1 MIQLT
6 KGYELR
12 EADFETTSNSENRLY
27 YDDSYLTEFQANLVE
42 QFRKGGCFAVV
53 LDQTAFYPTS
63 GGQMHDLGTLNGQP
77 VLEVLEEGDMV
88 LHLLDNPLK
97 ENEITGKIDWY
108 RRYIFMQQHTAFHIL
123 AQTFE
128 RFRVDTLS
136 SYLGET
142 KSTIE
147 VRLKEFSWEKALE
160 IEEYSN
166 RIVFENRLVESTW
179 VKHNQLESLN
189 LRKFPPKMD
198 RPIRLVSIKDFDLD
212 PCGGTH
218 VKTTGEAGMIK
229 MLSWEKVRGNI
240 RITFQAGWR
249 ALEDYQN
256 RVITTQKIARNL
268 SLTDPEMA
276 DEVIALKANLAEREK
291 QLRKMAED
299 LLLFE
304 AKEIVARWRKIKE
317 DILQLG
323 YEQKAT
329 QDLKFLSRVVSKE
342 IPCVVIFHTNQDP
355 ITIIVACSKVDSPN
369 LLPIIS
375 TLQQSMEVKGGGQ
388 SKFIEIH
395 GVTKSNKLEVLQI
408 IRDFL
413 VSEETNND

>member
-1 MIQLT
+1 MIQRT

-12 EADFETTSNSENRLY
+12 EADFETPNTIENRLY
-27 YDDSYLTEFQANLVE
+27 YDDSYLAEFQANLVE
-42 QFRKGGCFAVV
+42 QFRKGVYFAIV

-77 VLEVLEEGDMV
+77 VLEVLEERDTI
-88 LHLLDNPLK
+88 LHLMENPLK
-97 ENEITGKIDWY
+97 ENEVTGKIDWH
-108 RRYIFMQQHTAFHIL
+108 RRFIFMQQHTAFHIL

-136 SYLGET
+136 SYLGEI
-142 KSTIE
+142 KSTID
-147 VRLKEFSWEKALE
+147 VQLNEFSWKKALE

-166 RIVFENRLVESTW
+166 RIVFENRPVESAW
-179 VKHNQLESLN
+179 VKHHQLESLN
-189 LRKFPPKMD
+189 LRKLPPKMA
-198 RPIRLVSIKDFDLD
+198 RPIRLISIKDFDLD

-218 VKTTGEAGMIK
+218 VKTTGEVGMIK

-276 DEVIALKANLAEREK
+276 DVVIALKDNLAEREK

-304 AKEIVARWRKIKE
+304 AKEIVARWQKIKE
-317 DILQLG
+317 DILQLEF
-323 YEQKAT
+323 EQKAT

-342 IPCVVIFHTNQDP
+342 ISCSVIFHTNQDP
-355 ITIIVACSKVDSPN
+355 ITIIVGCSKVDSPD
-369 LLPIIS
+369 LRLIIS
-375 TLQQSMEVKGGGQ
+375 TLQQSMEVKGGGH

-395 GVTKSNKLEVLQI
+395 GVTKAKKLEVLEI

-413 VSEETNND
+413 VSEETNNE

>member
-1 MIQLT
+1 M
-6 KGYELR
+6 R
-12 EADFETTSNSENRLY
+12 EADFETASTIENRLY
-27 YDDSYLTEFQANLVE
+27 YDDSYLTKFQANLVE
-42 QFRKGGCFAVV
+42 QFRKGDHFAVV

-63 GGQMHDLGTLNGQP
+63 GGQMHDLGTLNDQP

-88 LHLLDNPLK
+88 LHLMEIPLK
-97 ENEITGKIDWY
+97 ENKITGKIDWH
-108 RRYIFMQQHTAFHIL
+108 RRYVFMQQHTAFHIL

-136 SYLGET
+136 SSLGET
-142 KSTIE
+142 KSTID
-147 VRLKEFSWEKALE
+147 VKLKEFSWEKALE
-160 IEEYSN
+160 LEEYSN
-166 RIVFENRLVESTW
+166 RIVFENRSVESTW
-179 VKHNQLESLN
+179 VQHHQLESLN
-189 LRKFPPKMD
+189 LRKLPPKMD

-218 VKTTGEAGMIK
+218 VKTTGEVGMIK

-240 RITFQAGWR
+240 RIIFQAGWR

-256 RVITTQKIARNL
+256 RVITTQKIAQNL

-276 DEVIALKANLAEREK
+276 DEVIALKANLAERER
-291 QLRKMAED
+291 QVRKMGEE

-304 AKEIVARWRKIKE
+304 AKEILARCHKRKE

-323 YEQKAT
+323 FEQKGI
-329 QDLKFLSRVVSKE
+329 QDLKFLTRAVSKE
-342 IPCVVIFHTNQDP
+342 ILGSVIFHTNQDP
-355 ITIIVACSKVDSPN
+355 VIVIVACSREDSPD
-369 LLPIIS
+369 LRLIIS
-375 TLQQSMEVKGGGQ
+375 TLQQSMEVKGGGH

-395 GVTKSNKLEVLQI
+395 GVTKSKKLEVLDI

-413 VSEETNND
+413 VSQKTDNE